1 MLEELK
7 NIYRNVI
14 GNDDIEI
21 TPKTKLNSK
30 RVSSFGKIQLICAVE
45 DAFDIEIP
53 NSEAKKLKTVQD
65 LMNLITKLKQ

>member
-1 MLEELK
+1 MIEDLK
-7 NIYRNVI
+7 KIYHDVI

-21 TPKTKLNSK
+21 TPKTKLNAK
-30 RVSSFGKIQLICAVE
+30 HVSSFGRIQLICAVE

-65 LMNLITKLKQ
+65 LIDLITKLRK